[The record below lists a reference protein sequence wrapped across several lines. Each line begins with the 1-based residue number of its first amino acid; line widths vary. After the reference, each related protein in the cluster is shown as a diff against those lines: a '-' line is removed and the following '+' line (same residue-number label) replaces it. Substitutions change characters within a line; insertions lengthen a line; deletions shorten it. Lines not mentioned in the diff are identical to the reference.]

1 MTRKQEQIV
10 EQAHDLLIPAW
21 KKERE
26 RQTVLRDWGRGVH
39 VPPFKP
45 REANAEYEAL
55 IEKSPVPLIDVVIR
69 ILTQT
74 LEVVDY
80 TPGVQGDDETKSAVK
95 SRLWEIWRQNLLPV
109 RQKRLY
115 RAAFQGGQAFTLSVP
130 GDTAPVV
137 KLFSARNMIAL
148 YQDPEADEWP
158 MVAAYSEKA
167 DNRHF
172 HFGVVDE
179 DSVHVIQIDAEGGN
193 PKYIEEQ
200 VHGVGIVP
208 VVRYAGDVDD
218 EGNVWGEVERLIPIQ
233 ANIDQTNFDRLLTQ
247 SYSSWKIR
255 YITGMEK
262 PESDAD
268 AAAQKATLERDRLLL
283 IENPEA
289 KVGTLDGTE
298 LNGYIAARRDAKQ
311 DLATAAQIS
320 QKAIVGSQSNNA
332 DGAEAQAA
340 EEASTQRKIHDYTV
354 AFGESHGQL
363 FRLNGYI
370 DGIPGAWDD
379 YSGAV
384 DWANSEIRSLSQVA
398 DAVGKLRTQV
408 DAPRRGLW
416 EMLPGMSAE
425 RLKRWQEYSD
435 AEPNPIQ
442 QLMNGL

>member
-1 MTRKQEQIV
+1 MNKQQKAAL
-10 EQAHDLLIPAW
+10 EQASGLLIPLW
-21 KKERE
+21 QKERE
-26 RQTVLRDWGRGVH
+26 RQTVLRDWGRGKH

-45 REANAEYEAL
+45 READRELEAL
-55 IEKSPVPLIDVVIR
+55 LEKSPVPLIDVVLR
-69 ILTQT
+69 VLTQT
-74 LEVVDY
+74 LEITDY
-80 TPGVQGDDETKSAVK
+80 VPGIREHKD
-95 SRLWEIWRQNLLPV
+95 RLWEIWRRNLLPV

-115 RAAFQGGQAFTLSVP
+115 RAAFQGGNSFALALP
-130 GDTAPVV
+130 GDVAPVV
-137 KLFSARNMIAL
+137 KVFSARNMVAV

-158 MVAAYSEKA
+158 MAAAYTETA
-167 DNRHF
+167 DTRHYHF
-172 HFGVVDE
+172 HVLDDEVD
-179 DSVHVIQIDAEGGN
+179 HVIQIDAEGGK
-193 PKYIEEQ
+193 PQYIEERR
-200 VHGVGIVP
+200 HDVGIVP

-218 EGNVWGEVERLIPIQ
+218 EGIVYGEVERLIPIQ

-255 YITGMEK
+255 YITGMAK
-262 PESDAD
+262 PESEED
-268 AAAQKATLERDRLLL
+268 AAVQKATLERNRLLL
-283 IENPEA
+283 IENPDA

-363 FRLNGYI
+363 FRLTGHI
-370 DGIPGAWDD
+370 DGLEGAWDD
-379 YSGAV
+379 YAGAV
-384 DWANSEIRSLSQVA
+384 EWANSEIRSLSQVS

-416 EMLPGMSAE
+416 EMLPGMTQE
-425 RLKRWQEYSD
+425 RLKRWEEYAQSD
-435 AEPNPIQ
+435 PGPIQ
-442 QLMNGL
+442 QLMNGI

>member
-1 MTRKQEQIV
+1 VTREQRLIM

-21 KKERE
+21 RRERE

-45 REANAEYEAL
+45 REANQEYEAL
-55 IEKSPVPLIDVVIR
+55 LEKSPVPLIDVVLR
-69 ILTQT
+69 VLTQT
-74 LEVVDY
+74 LEIVDY
-80 TPGVQGDDETKSAVK
+80 NPGVADQDVK
-95 SRLWEIWRQNLLPV
+95 DAMKARLWEIWRRNLLPV

-115 RAAFQGGQAFTLSVP
+115 RAAFQGGQSFALAVP
-130 GDTAPVV
+130 GDTAPVIKV
-137 KLFSARNMIAL
+137 FSARNMIAL

-158 MVAAYSEKA
+158 MVSAYSEKA
-167 DNRHF
+167 DSRHF

-179 DSVHVIQIDAEGGN
+179 KAVHVLQIDADGGN
-193 PKYIEEQ
+193 AEYLEKQ
-200 VHGVGIVP
+200 VHGTEIVP

-218 EGNVWGEVERLIPIQ
+218 EGNVYGEVERLIPIQ

-262 PESDAD
+262 PETDAD

-363 FRLNGYI
+363 FRLAGLI

-379 YSGAV
+379 YAGAV
-384 DWANSEIRSLSQVA
+384 EWANSEIRSLSQVA

-416 EMLPGMSAE
+416 EMLPGMSPE
-425 RLKRWQEYSD
+425 RIKRWQEYAQED
-435 AEPNPIQ
+435 PGPIQ